1 MIPKYE
7 KDFEISL
14 LQPPYTYG
22 FSMIEGKRCW
32 GMVCPEDYFGIMYS
46 PIVLSRTSSGIMETR
61 VPHRMV
67 FFQDVNFFEGM
78 EIKDIY
84 DSKI

>member
-1 MIPKYE
+1 MIPKYG

-32 GMVCPEDYFGIMYS
+32 CKVCSEDYFGIMYS
-46 PIVLSRTSSGIMETR
+46 PIVLSRTLSGVTETR

-67 FFQDVNFFEGM
+67 FFQDANFFECM